1 MTRIDDIMTRTVSTI
16 ELGATLQT
24 AAQRMRDL
32 DIGALPVIDEGALVG
47 MITDRDITIRAVA
60 EGSNVRDTLVSDAM
74 TAEVQSCSPTD
85 SVDTVLKQMGD
96 AQLRRLAV
104 LDVDHRIVGIV
115 ALADLATK
123 QGAPTDAALREISER
138 GPAA

>member
-1 MTRIDDIMTRTVSTI
+1 MTTINDIMTRTVSTI
-16 ELGATLQT
+16 ELDATLQT

-32 DIGALPVIDEGALVG
+32 DIGALPVTDEGALVG
-47 MITDRDITIRAVA
+47 VVTDRDITIRAVA
-60 EGSNVRDTLVSDAM
+60 DGVNVRDTLVSDVM
-74 TAEVQSCSPTD
+74 TADVQSCRPTD
-85 SVDTVLKQMGD
+85 TVEAVLRQMGD

-104 LDVDHRIVGIV
+104 LDSDHKIVGIV

-123 QGAPTDAALREISER
+123 QNAPTDDVLREISEP

>member
-1 MTRIDDIMTRTVSTI
+1 MSRTVSTI

-47 MITDRDITIRAVA
+47 IITDRDITIHAVA

-85 SVDTVLKQMGD
+85 SVDAVLKQMGD

-104 LDVDHRIVGIV
+104 LDVDHRIVGFV

-123 QGAPTDAALREISER
+123 QGAPTDAALREISAR

>member
-1 MTRIDDIMTRTVSTI
+1 MTTIDDIMTREVATI
-16 ELGATLQT
+16 ERDDTLQN

-32 DIGALPVIDEGALVG
+32 DIGALPVTDEGALVG
-47 MITDRDITIRAVA
+47 MITDRDIAVRAVA
-60 EGSNVRDTLVSDAM
+60 EGLDTRETKVSDAM

-85 SVDTVLKQMGD
+85 SVDAVLRQMGD

-104 LDVDHRIVGIV
+104 LGADHRIVGIV

-123 QGAPTDAALREISER
+123 QNAPTDEALREISEP
-138 GPAA
+138 GTTA

>member
-1 MTRIDDIMTRTVSTI
+1 MTNINDIMTRNVSTV
-16 ELGATLQT
+16 ELDATLQI

-32 DIGALPVIDEGALVG
+32 NIGALPVTDEGALVG
-47 MITDRDITIRAVA
+47 VITDRDIAIRAVA
-60 EGSNVRDTLVSDAM
+60 DGVNVRDTLVSDVM

-85 SVDTVLKQMGD
+85 SVDLVLKQMGD

-104 LDVDHRIVGIV
+104 LDSDHKIVGIV

-123 QGAPTDAALREISER
+123 QSAPTDAALREISER
-138 GPAA
+138 STA

>member
-1 MTRIDDIMTRTVSTI
+1 MPTINDIMTRKVSTI
-16 ELGATLQT
+16 ELDDTLQT

-32 DIGALPVIDEGALVG
+32 GIGALPVTDDGALVG
-47 MITDRDITIRAVA
+47 MVTDRDITIRAVA
-60 EGSNVRDTLVSDAM
+60 EGLNVRDTLVSDAM
-74 TAEVQSCSPTD
+74 TADVQSCRQTD
-85 SVDTVLKQMGD
+85 SVDAVLKQMGD

-104 LDVDHRIVGIV
+104 LDGDHRIVGIV

-123 QGAPTDAALREISER
+123 QNAPTDAVLREISEP

>member
-1 MTRIDDIMTRTVSTI
+1 MATINDIMTREVSTI
-16 ELGATLQT
+16 ELDDTLQT

-32 DIGALPVIDEGALVG
+32 DIGALPVTDDGALVG
-47 MITDRDITIRAVA
+47 MVTDRDITIRAVA
-60 EGSNVRDTLVSDAM
+60 EGLDVRDTLVSDVM
-74 TAEVQSCSPTD
+74 TADVQSCSPID
-85 SVDTVLKQMGD
+85 SVDAVLKQMGD

-104 LDVDHRIVGIV
+104 LDDDHKIVGIV

-123 QGAPTDAALREISER
+123 QNAPTDAALREISEP

>member
-1 MTRIDDIMTRTVSTI
+1 MTTINDIMTRKVSTI
-16 ELGATLQT
+16 ELDATLQT

-32 DIGALPVIDEGALVG
+32 DIGALPVTDEGALVG
-47 MITDRDITIRAVA
+47 VVTDRDITIRAVA
-60 EGSNVRDTLVSDAM
+60 DGVNVRDTLVSDVM
-74 TAEVQSCSPTD
+74 TADVQSCRPTD
-85 SVDTVLKQMGD
+85 TVEAVLRQMGD

-104 LDVDHRIVGIV
+104 LDSDHKIVGIV

-123 QGAPTDAALREISER
+123 QNAPTDDVLREISEP

>member
-1 MTRIDDIMTRTVSTI
+1 MATINDIMTREVSTI
-16 ELGATLQT
+16 ELDDTLQT

-32 DIGALPVIDEGALVG
+32 DIGALPVTVDGALVG
-47 MITDRDITIRAVA
+47 MVTDRDITIRAVA
-60 EGSNVRDTLVSDAM
+60 EGLDVRDTLVSDVM
-74 TAEVQSCSPTD
+74 TADVQSCSPID
-85 SVDTVLKQMGD
+85 SVDAVLKQMGD

-104 LDVDHRIVGIV
+104 LDDDHKIVGIV

-123 QGAPTDAALREISER
+123 QNAPTDAALREISEP